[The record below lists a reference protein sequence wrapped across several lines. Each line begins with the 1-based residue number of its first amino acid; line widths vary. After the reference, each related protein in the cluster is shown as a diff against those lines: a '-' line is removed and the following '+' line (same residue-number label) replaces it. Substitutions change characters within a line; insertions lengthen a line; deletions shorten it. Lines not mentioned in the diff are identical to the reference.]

1 MQYRSARDSDFDR
14 FDEFLRRTPHYAVE
28 RNLGAERGKI
38 EPAAETEVAAVRSAL
53 QSPAHS
59 VIVAWNEQRGELAGL
74 TVLNRS
80 GRGPVIVEQF
90 LAQDTGWT
98 SGLTEELWLTAQDDI
113 AANRGALIA
122 LPFDR
127 QPAIDFFTNQG
138 FENTGEGVGDYADD
152 RILFLL
158 EPEALEVEESS
169 LASDD
174 DFPSAADEPYLEP
187 VYAEL
192 PDYQLA
198 AEELTSD
205 IRFDP
210 ETTSLDQQQISQ
222 VEDFIARAKRQ
233 KQEQRSA
240 GKAAAEP
247 TGQTRP
253 TGRHPH
259 IEFEVE
265 YGAGSKPK
273 GSSLDFEFAFEDT
286 PSPAPGAKTET
297 REAEEDADFLD
308 LKDLSDVPADVT
320 PAELRAEFE
329 DQLGGRLT
337 DYFGAEDLPRYLTV
351 YRNAENFHH
360 IRDVSLHGLSR
371 WINGRPPGGEIERR
385 KRRVLGELIE
395 YFIVEPGA
403 AIHDGRF
410 PQKVLRY
417 QGAEWDKVDL
427 FKMVM
432 DYLDFR
438 AVSEQVYTDFV
449 AIPPKVLKRATD
461 NYLQTSKDERLF
473 FICDQ
478 SLFGSGKQGF
488 AMTDA
493 GIYWKNVLQPAGAA
507 TYTTLRTISL
517 KDDHLLIDGQYF
529 DAGPELNLQLALLL
543 DKLRRLDP
551 PK

>member
-1 MQYRSARDSDFDR
+1 MQYRSARESDFDR
-14 FDEFLRRTPHYAVE
+14 LADFFRRAHHHGTQGEVGVE
-28 RNLGAERGKI
+28 RRRDDT
-38 EPAAETEVAAVRSAL
+38 AANKDIDSVRSAVR
-53 QSPAHS
+53 SPAHS
-59 VIVAWNEQRGELAGL
+59 VFVAWNEDRQELAGL
-74 TVLNRS
+74 IVLDRS

-90 LAQDTGWT
+90 AVQESGWT

-113 AANRGALIA
+113 AAGRGASIG
-122 LPFDR
+122 LPFEHR
-127 QPAIDFFTNQG
+127 QAIDFFTSQG
-138 FENTGEGVGDYADD
+138 FENTGEGIGELDDD

-158 EPEALEVEESS
+158 APEPVESEDTSP
-169 LASDD
+169 APED

-192 PDYQLA
+192 PDHQLST
-198 AEELTSD
+198 EELSSD

-210 ETTSLDQQQISQ
+210 ETSSLDRKQISE
-222 VEDFIARAKRQ
+222 VEAFIARAKRQ
-233 KQEQRSA
+233 KEAQRQSGNAAAATTGATSSA
-240 GKAAAEP
+240 G
-247 TGQTRP
+247 
-253 TGRHPH
+253 RHRH
-259 IEFEVE
+259 IEFEVD
-265 YGAGSKPK
+265 YGAEKERQGP
-273 GSSLDFEFAFEDT
+273 SLGFEFAFDDS
-286 PSPAPGAKTET
+286 PSPAPGAKEEAPETE
-297 REAEEDADFLD
+297 ENADFLN
-308 LKDLSDVPADVT
+308 LKDLSDLPTEVT

-329 DQLGGRLT
+329 DQLGARLT

-371 WINGRPPGGEIERR
+371 WINARPPGGEIDPR
-385 KRRVLGELIE
+385 KRRVFGELIE
-395 YFIVEPGA
+395 YFIVEPA
-403 AIHDGRF
+403 AGIHEGSF

-417 QGAEWDKVDL
+417 QGAEWEKVDL

-478 SLFGSGKQGF
+478 SLFGFGKQGF
-488 AMTDA
+488 AMTDSA
-493 GIYWKNVLQPAGAA
+493 IYWKNVLQPAGAA
-507 TYTTLRTISL
+507 TYTTLRGVEL
-517 KDDHLLIDGQYF
+517 KGGHLLIDGQYF
-529 DAGPELNLQLALLL
+529 DAGPKLNLQLALLL